1 MTWMLTGPNLMIC
14 HHQGAIAMARTELK
28 YRNDAAAQQEARMI
42 IEEQSK
48 AIIELSDFI
57 NSHGM
62 PAKKN

>member
-1 MTWMLTGPNLMIC
+1 
-14 HHQGAIAMARTELK
+14 MATTELK
-28 YRNDAAAQQEARMI
+28 YGNDAAAQQEARMI

-62 PAKKN
+62 PAKKNWIKIKCYSVVLI